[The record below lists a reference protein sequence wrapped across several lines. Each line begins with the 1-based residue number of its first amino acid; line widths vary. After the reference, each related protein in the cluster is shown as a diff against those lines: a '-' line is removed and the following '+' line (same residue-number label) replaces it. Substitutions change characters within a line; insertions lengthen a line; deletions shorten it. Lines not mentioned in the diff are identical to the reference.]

1 MATSNSQ
8 KNRNEVEGYL
18 LNLVN
23 FILYTSFFD
32 TDSDTDSVVKS
43 GEGRKW

>member
-8 KNRNEVEGYL
+8 KNRNEVEEIS

-23 FILYTSFFD
+23 FILYASIFD
-32 TDSDTDSVVKS
+32 TDFDTDSVVKS
-43 GEGRKW
+43 GGSRK